1 LGGVFLPFLAKFI
14 LNYFHKRLD
23 KCHDMIYIRYR
34 MNKEIK
40 INQEK
45 ERRLLRLQL
54 KERMKIRRK
63 KEDERRKEYYR

>member
-1 LGGVFLPFLAKFI
+1 
-14 LNYFHKRLD
+14 
-23 KCHDMIYIRYR
+23 MIYIRHR

>member
-1 LGGVFLPFLAKFI
+1 
-14 LNYFHKRLD
+14 
-23 KCHDMIYIRYR
+23 MIYIRYR

-45 ERRLLRLQL
+45 EQRLLRLQL

>member
-1 LGGVFLPFLAKFI
+1 
-14 LNYFHKRLD
+14 
-23 KCHDMIYIRYR
+23 MIYIRYR